1 MERLNLLGPEVRKNP
16 YPFYA
21 ELRRAAPVTQ
31 VEPGGLWAV
40 SRYQDVAALLK
51 DPARFSSAGL
61 RATTQQPWLDHNP
74 MTDALILMDPPQHSK
89 VRALV
94 SHAFGARVV
103 PRIEAPAREA
113 VRRFVAGIREGGVVE
128 VCRAF
133 SSALPATVLGELL
146 GIDSAHYER
155 IRDWSDA
162 IMSVNPGTPK
172 DAQPRIRAAI
182 AEFERYSLDVIG
194 DRRRCRRNDLVSD
207 LLVAEVDGQRMG
219 DAELVSFFLLLV
231 VAGYETTTHLLT
243 HALCMLA
250 KHPELIARLRAEPAV
265 IPAFVDEVLRYEPV
279 AHGTLRLALA
289 DSVVGGVKIPA
300 GSPVM
305 LLLGSA
311 CRDEQYAENPDRF
324 DIDRRQHGSISF
336 GHGVHFCLGAALARA
351 EARIA
356 LEELLPHV
364 RGIRLAGEPTW
375 NLSLTVRGPLA
386 CTMEFER

>member
-1 MERLNLLGPEVRKNP
+1 MEPLNLLAPEVRKNP
-16 YPFYA
+16 YLYYA
-21 ELRRAAPVTQ
+21 ELRRAAPVAQ

-40 SRYQDVAALLK
+40 SRYQDVVALLK

-61 RATTQQPWLDHNP
+61 RATTQQSWLDHNP

-113 VRRFVAGIREGGVVE
+113 VRRFVARIREGGGIE

-133 SSALPATVLGELL
+133 SSALPAVVIGELL
-146 GIDSAHYER
+146 GIDSVQYER
-155 IRDWSDA
+155 IADWSDA
-162 IMSVNPGTPK
+162 VMSVSPGTPK
-172 DAQPRIRAAI
+172 EVQPRIRAAI
-182 AEFERYSLDVIG
+182 SDFERYSLDVIE
-194 DRRRCRRNDLVSD
+194 DRRRQRRNDLVSD
-207 LLVAEVDGQRMG
+207 LLVEEVDGQRLG

-243 HALCMLA
+243 HALRILA
-250 KHPELIARLRAEPAV
+250 EHPELISRLRADPAG
-265 IPAFVDEVLRYEPV
+265 IPSFVEEVLRYEPV

-300 GSPVM
+300 GSPMV

-311 CRDEQYAENPDRF
+311 CRDEQYTENPDRF
-324 DIDRRQHGSISF
+324 DMDRRQHGNMSF
-336 GHGVHFCLGAALARA
+336 GHGIHFCLGAALARA

-364 RGIRLAGEPTW
+364 RGMRVVGEPTW
-375 NLSLTVRGPLA
+375 NLSLTVRGPLS
-386 CTMEFER
+386 CMMEFER